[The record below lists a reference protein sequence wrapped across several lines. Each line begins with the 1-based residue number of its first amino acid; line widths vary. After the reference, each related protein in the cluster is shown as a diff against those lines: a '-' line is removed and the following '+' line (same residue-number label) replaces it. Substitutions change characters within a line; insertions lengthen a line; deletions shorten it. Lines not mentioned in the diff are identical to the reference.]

1 MANDLN
7 YLARRM
13 GHYAKQVERNAP
25 LAVRLVATSIAPVL
39 VYATPVD
46 TSRARVNWQAAI
58 ASVPSGVLFPYP
70 DKPPSPDYGG
80 ATATSQIIGTAK
92 LYAGGSYIAIANNT
106 PYIQKLNQGSSAQ
119 APAAFVQQAVM
130 VGIRSLHGFRI
141 LRDGN

>member
-13 GHYAKQVERNAP
+13 RQYSKAVERNAP
-25 LAVRLVATSIAPVL
+25 LVVQLVARSIAPVL
-39 VYATPVD
+39 VYGTPVD

-58 ASVPSGVLFPYP
+58 GSVPSGVLFPYP

-80 ATATSQIIGTAK
+80 STAVSQIIGAVSA
-92 LYAGGSYIAIANNT
+92 YPGGSYVAIANNT

-119 APAAFVQQAVM
+119 APAAFVQQAVL

-141 LRDGN
+141 LRNVN